1 MGKNPLCIRFDETDG
16 FIKVYSGVRY
26 LVLLDYNGIYDKIK
40 GLISEK
46 INITDK
52 IRCNFARIRIDLRK
66 SLPIEKILIFHNIII
81 HIKSVVNEL
90 KTNYYTIFSEN
101 GLFKEKSNTDYF
113 QINVCTL

>member
-1 MGKNPLCIRFDETDG
+1 MGKNPLCIRFDEIDG
-16 FIKVYSGVRY
+16 FIKV
-26 LVLLDYNGIYDKIK
+26 YDKIK

-66 SLPIEKILIFHNIII
+66 SLPIEKILIFHNII

-90 KTNYYTIFSEN
+90 KTNYYTIFLEN
-101 GLFKEKSNTDYF
+101 GLFKEKSNTDNF